1 MAGRLTGRRSV
12 SRAGNRSP
20 KTDETPGSEQ
30 MLGRRSNS
38 VAPIVFRQMPPFLFF
53 FFCFFFLSFSI
64 FWASNPSRSA
74 GPPDDYINTFPARTL
89 ATRSCLLTCCLALLA
104 CFPSAGCSHPAPPG
118 RSPLYLFSESFA
130 GRSGG
135 PETASAD
142 APGTKQT
149 LLFQKAR
156 RIFFYIFSTFLSNR
170 T

>member
-1 MAGRLTGRRSV
+1 MAGWLTGRRSV

-38 VAPIVFRQMPPFLFF
+38 VAPIVFHQMPPFLFF
-53 FFCFFFLSFSI
+53 FFCFFFLSFS
-64 FWASNPSRSA
+64 FFFEASNPSRSA
-74 GPPDDYINTFPARTL
+74 RPPDDYINTFPARTL
-89 ATRSCLLTCCLALLA
+89 ATRSCLLTCCLVLLA
-104 CFPSAGCSHPAPPG
+104 CFPSAGCSRPAPPG

-135 PETASAD
+135 PETASVD
-142 APGTKQT
+142 APGRKQT
-149 LLFQKAR
+149 PLFQKAR
-156 RIFFYIFSTFLSNR
+156 SIFEIFNTFLSNR